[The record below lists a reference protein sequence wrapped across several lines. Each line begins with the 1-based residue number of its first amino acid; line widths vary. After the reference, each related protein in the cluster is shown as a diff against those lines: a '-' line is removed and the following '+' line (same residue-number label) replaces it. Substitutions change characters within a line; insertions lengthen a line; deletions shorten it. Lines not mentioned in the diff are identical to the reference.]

1 MKIEEITELSDK
13 AKKSLLDAGY
23 KTIEDIAVEDV
34 YDVMSL
40 KYFKTNVKNMEILR
54 DVVNKNGFPDWGHT
68 RIIYN

>member
-1 MKIEEITELSDK
+1 MKIEEITKLSDK

-23 KTIEDIAVEDV
+23 KTIEDIAMEDC

-40 KYFKTNVKNMEILR
+40 KYFKTNAKNMEILR
-54 DVVNKNGFPDWGHT
+54 DVVNKNGFPDWGRT